1 MYVARSAYRQ
11 LLRVGKKVSEKYAD
25 PNDMCFALF
34 GVLVSRHDFINAGYG
49 STFPTILRTCF
60 LRPTI
65 AGCPHD
71 TTNART
77 SAAFDTLRRLNELK
91 ASNAAFRIRELRR
104 VMSDAAEQ
112 SSTNPVAAAS
122 ASTDGKPASSPS
134 STAAGQSALPSL
146 SFASSETAHTTAVTY
161 PLDEEGVHLI
171 RGSVLIERSSRRR
184 IQNFTRHCVVCE
196 PISMTFPP
204 YRFCVPPEPSY
215 LLAVRSE
222 FALYAITDVLLALS
236 ATSIFNTHRHAYLS
250 QQQQSTEASQS
261 LTDWG
266 IRISGGD
273 EGSEDVPS
281 EQKSAGSSSKKARGG
296 AGERK
301 KIATVAASPMPAAP
315 TVTTAPLPETRS
327 FPTTREELQELVR
340 QIPTRTVIQTDV
352 LEVEIT
358 TEYVCSNPSAATA
371 TSPSVADHLVKQSK
385 DGAFASTTPLKRGLT
400 ADGRDGSV
408 STNASMQSEDAKAHL
423 FLYYVYIRNRGPL
436 KNPKRWHAQVLSH
449 HLVVIDSAQGQV
461 LEMGRP
467 GVVGNFPLLQP
478 GASHCFESGATLSG
492 PEGFLR
498 GSIQVNLFNDAG
510 EVMMLDAAIAPTR
523 LTVEVTSAI
532 GFTSSKNTKEELVQ
546 RSCDSSAQP
555 TAGVSSPE
563 DGVAPGGEDS
573 SSADGAT
580 KASDNDRGNFSKPKG
595 GK

>member
-1 MYVARSAYRQ
+1 MHVARSAYRQ
-11 LLRVGKKVSEKYAD
+11 LLRVGKKVSDKYAD

-49 STFPTILRTCF
+49 SSFPAILRTCF
-60 LRPTI
+60 LRPSI
-65 AGCPHD
+65 AGYPHD
-71 TTNART
+71 TTSART
-77 SAAFDTLRRLNELK
+77 SAAFDALRRLNELK

-104 VMSDAAEQ
+104 IMSDAADQ
-112 SSTNPVAAAS
+112 SGASTVAAAS
-122 ASTDGKPASSPS
+122 ASTDVPPTPLPF
-134 STAAGQSALPSL
+134 STASGQATAPPL
-146 SFASSETAHTTAVTY
+146 SCASQETAHTTAVTY

-171 RGSVLIERSSRRR
+171 RGSVLIERSSRHR

-196 PISMTFPP
+196 PINMTFPP

-236 ATSIFNTHRHAYLS
+236 ATSIFNAHRHAYMS
-250 QQQQSTEASQS
+250 QQQLQQQSSEVDQS
-261 LTDWG
+261 LTDGG
-266 IRISGGD
+266 ICVSGGD
-273 EGSEDVPS
+273 EVAEDASS
-281 EQKSAGSSSKKARGG
+281 EQRDADNTSRKAKGG
-296 AGERK
+296 AGEGGK
-301 KIATVAASPMPAAP
+301 GAAVAA
-315 TVTTAPLPETRS
+315 APLLKARG
-327 FPTTREELQELVR
+327 FPITLEELQDLVR
-340 QIPTRTVIQTDV
+340 RIPTRTVIQTDV

-358 TEYVCSNPSAATA
+358 TEYVCSNPSTA
-371 TSPSVADHLVKQSK
+371 TPASPSAAEHLAKQSR
-385 DGAFASTTPLKRGLT
+385 DGAFSSTTPLKHGAT
-400 ADGRDGSV
+400 ADGCDGS
-408 STNASMQSEDAKAHL
+408 ASARTAVRGDDAKAHL

-449 HLVVIDSAQGQV
+449 HLVVIDATQAQV

-492 PEGFLR
+492 PEGLLR

-510 EVMMLDAAIAPTR
+510 EVMVLDAAIAPTR

-532 GFTSSKNTKEELVQ
+532 GFTSSKNAKEELVQ
-546 RSCDSSAQP
+546 RSRESSAQP
-555 TAGVSSPE
+555 PSGARTPE
-563 DGVAPGGEDS
+563 DGANPAGGHAL
-573 SSADGAT
+573 SADGAT
-580 KASDNDRGNFSKPKG
+580 EALENGRDSSSKPKG